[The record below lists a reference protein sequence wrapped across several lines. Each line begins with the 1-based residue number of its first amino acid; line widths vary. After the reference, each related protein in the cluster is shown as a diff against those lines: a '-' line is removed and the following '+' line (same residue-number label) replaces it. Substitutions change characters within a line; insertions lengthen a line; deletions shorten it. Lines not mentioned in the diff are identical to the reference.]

1 MSMPTLKS
9 CPFSQRAS
17 AALEKSLTHLLP
29 AKIKENQQQKHSH
42 SHQVQY
48 QRKASKKSNTKHKCR
63 KLF

>member
-29 AKIKENQQQKHSH
+29 AKIKENQQ
-42 SHQVQY
+42 
-48 QRKASKKSNTKHKCR
+48 
-63 KLF
+63 

>member
-29 AKIKENQQQKHSH
+29 AKIKEKTTVKTFS
-42 SHQVQY
+42 
-48 QRKASKKSNTKHKCR
+48 
-63 KLF
+63 